1 MLRVKEHADNVLKAR
16 GWKVKR
22 LIEICCCERKNMGT
36 NLGVGGWCRGDGPGA
51 AHTIALRL
59 RRPRS
64 HEFVSFE
71 HCLKVMWH
79 EMAHIVHGNH
89 SAAFYQEMD
98 DIARHYELIKSK
110 GQLVGLDGFPIGGGR
125 NADPQ
130 RHNPSRA
137 EGRAAGSRPPRP
149 GRRSSAS
156 WAAGASAA
164 APRTGSCRRAR
175 PRPAR
180 RSGAPRTRGT
190 ASATPELEVAAGRGE
205 KRKSGP
211 GLVWDGTFRAV
222 CPVCGPVCT
231 DKVEHAEVISD
242 SDDDDLAGPVDY
254 TQESQADEKAPA
266 PAKPAAR
273 PRPAPTAQARL
284 FSTAPPRGPAAGQA
298 QGAAVAHRPHRG
310 RLGRRGRASGGL
322 DVRALHPCQ
331 LRRRRLQRVRGAAE
345 RGSARGGRRRARASA
360 PGGPGATRKAA
371 PFDPCKPVRS
381 CGVVGAAGE
390 DLVAAPRLSRALR
403 QPWHQVVVRESADR
417 RSGAS
422 TIVRTPPRAPRRA
435 SPLSRDHEFRRV
447 GEDDPTGG
455 GAVSTARRLS

>member
-1 MLRVKEHADNVLKAR
+1 MAKRGTLDDNTVWKVEEIKKIPNSDEARKLLLRVKEHADNVLKAR

-137 EGRAAGSRPPRP
+137 EGRAAGLKAAEARAKKQRVMGG
-149 GRRSSAS
+149 GRLGG
-156 WAAGASAA
+156 GASHKKLSPREAA
-164 APRTGSCRRAR
+164 ARAAERRAQD
-175 PRPAR
+175 AR
-180 RSGAPRTRGT
+180 NGLGDA
-190 ASATPELEVAAGRGE
+190 ELEVAAGRGE

-273 PRPAPTAQARL
+273 PRPAPTAQARRPAP
-284 FSTAPPRGPAAGQA
+284 SPPPPPADRRPAKRKAPPSPIDLTAEDSDGGSGPPAAA
-298 QGAAVAHRPHRG
+298 WTCARCT
-310 RLGRRGRASGGL
+310 LLNSGG
-322 DVRALHPCQ
+322 DVCNACAAPRNAGAQEEADAALA
-331 LRRRRLQRVRGAAE
+331 RRLQGG
-345 RGSARGGRRRARASA
+345 RGSQEEADAALARRLQAEGQA
-360 PGGPGATRKAA
+360 PRPAPEPA
-371 PFDPCKPVRS
+371 PFDPCKPS
-381 CGVVGAAGE
+381 LNG
-390 DLVAAPRLSRALR
+390 S
-403 QPWHQVVVRESADR
+403 SM
-417 RSGAS
+417 
-422 TIVRTPPRAPRRA
+422 
-435 SPLSRDHEFRRV
+435 
-447 GEDDPTGG
+447 
-455 GAVSTARRLS
+455 ARPAKK

>member
-1 MLRVKEHADNVLKAR
+1 MAKRGTLDNNTVWRVEEIKKIPNSDEARKLLLRVKEHADNVLKAR

-137 EGRAAGSRPPRP
+137 EGRAAGLKAAEARAKKQRVMGGGRLGGGAAHRKLSPRE
-149 GRRSSAS
+149 
-156 WAAGASAA
+156 AA
-164 APRTGSCRRAR
+164 ARAAERRAQD
-175 PRPAR
+175 AR
-180 RSGAPRTRGT
+180 NGLGDD
-190 ASATPELEVAAGRGE
+190 ELEVAAGRGE

-254 TQESQADEKAPA
+254 SQESQADEKPPA
-266 PAKPAAR
+266 PKPRRPTPPPAAAR
-273 PRPAPTAQARL
+273 P
-284 FSTAPPRGPAAGQA
+284 APPRALAAKKRKAPPSPIDLTAEDSDGGSGAPAAWTCA
-298 QGAAVAHRPHRG
+298 RCTLVN
-310 RLGRRGRASGGL
+310 SGG
-322 DVRALHPCQ
+322 DVCNACAAPRNAGAQEEADAALA
-331 LRRRRLQRVRGAAE
+331 RRLQGG
-345 RGSARGGRRRARASA
+345 RGSQEEADAALARRLQEGQA
-360 PGGPGATRKAA
+360 PRPPAAPA
-371 PFDPCKPVRS
+371 PFDPCKPS
-381 CGVVGAAGE
+381 LNG
-390 DLVAAPRLSRALR
+390 S
-403 QPWHQVVVRESADR
+403 SM
-417 RSGAS
+417 
-422 TIVRTPPRAPRRA
+422 
-435 SPLSRDHEFRRV
+435 
-447 GEDDPTGG
+447 
-455 GAVSTARRLS
+455 ARPAKK

>member
-1 MLRVKEHADNVLKAR
+1 MAKRGTLDDNTVWKVEEIKKIPNSDEARKLLLRVKEHADNVLKAR

-137 EGRAAGSRPPRP
+137 EGRAAGLKAAEARAKKQRVMGGGRLGGGAAHKKLSPRE
-149 GRRSSAS
+149 
-156 WAAGASAA
+156 AA
-164 APRTGSCRRAR
+164 ARAAERRAQD
-175 PRPAR
+175 AR
-180 RSGAPRTRGT
+180 NGLGDA
-190 ASATPELEVAAGRGE
+190 ELEVAAGRGE

-254 TQESQADEKAPA
+254 TQESQADEKPPA

-273 PRPAPTAQARL
+273 PRPAPTAQARRPPPPPADRRPAKRK
-284 FSTAPPRGPAAGQA
+284 APPSPIDLTAEDSDGGSGPPAAAWTCARCTLLNSGGDVCNACAAPRNAGAQEEADAALARRLQAGQA
-298 QGAAVAHRPHRG
+298 PRP
-310 RLGRRGRASGGL
+310 S
-322 DVRALHPCQ
+322 P
-331 LRRRRLQRVRGAAE
+331 E
-345 RGSARGGRRRARASA
+345 
-360 PGGPGATRKAA
+360 PE
-371 PFDPCKPVRS
+371 PFDPCKPS
-381 CGVVGAAGE
+381 LNG
-390 DLVAAPRLSRALR
+390 S
-403 QPWHQVVVRESADR
+403 SM
-417 RSGAS
+417 
-422 TIVRTPPRAPRRA
+422 
-435 SPLSRDHEFRRV
+435 
-447 GEDDPTGG
+447 
-455 GAVSTARRLS
+455 ARPAKK

>member
-1 MLRVKEHADNVLKAR
+1 MPQVGVTHHPEGSFADKYDDGTIADILRTAQATQVCTKCNTAKAR
-16 GWKVKR
+16 DDFEQGEWAR
-22 LIEICCCERKNMGT
+22 
-36 NLGVGGWCRGDGPGA
+36 RGDERLCRTCNVRACRKCGA
-51 AHTIALRL
+51 SKARTDFEQEEWARQKEQRGRLRL

-137 EGRAAGSRPPRP
+137 EGRAAGLKAAEARAKKQRVMGGGRLGGGAAHKKLSPRE
-149 GRRSSAS
+149 
-156 WAAGASAA
+156 AA
-164 APRTGSCRRAR
+164 ARAAERRAQD
-175 PRPAR
+175 AR
-180 RSGAPRTRGT
+180 NGLGEA
-190 ASATPELEVAAGRGE
+190 ELEVAAGRGE

-254 TQESQADEKAPA
+254 T
-266 PAKPAAR
+266 
-273 PRPAPTAQARL
+273 
-284 FSTAPPRGPAAGQA
+284 
-298 QGAAVAHRPHRG
+298 
-310 RLGRRGRASGGL
+310 
-322 DVRALHPCQ
+322 
-331 LRRRRLQRVRGAAE
+331 
-345 RGSARGGRRRARASA
+345 
-360 PGGPGATRKAA
+360 
-371 PFDPCKPVRS
+371 
-381 CGVVGAAGE
+381 
-390 DLVAAPRLSRALR
+390 LSLI
-403 QPWHQVVVRESADR
+403 H
-417 RSGAS
+417 
-422 TIVRTPPRAPRRA
+422 I
-435 SPLSRDHEFRRV
+435 
-447 GEDDPTGG
+447 
-455 GAVSTARRLS
+455 

>member
-1 MLRVKEHADNVLKAR
+1 MAKRGGTLDDNTVWKVEEIKKIPNSDEARKLLLRVKEHADNVLKAR

-137 EGRAAGSRPPRP
+137 EGRAAGLKAAEARAKKQRVMGGGRLGGGAAHKKLSPRE
-149 GRRSSAS
+149 
-156 WAAGASAA
+156 AA
-164 APRTGSCRRAR
+164 ARAAERRAQD
-175 PRPAR
+175 AR
-180 RSGAPRTRGT
+180 NGLGDA
-190 ASATPELEVAAGRGE
+190 ELEVAAGRGE

-254 TQESQADEKAPA
+254 SQESQADEKAPA
-266 PAKPAAR
+266 PKPRRPTPPPAAAR
-273 PRPAPTAQARL
+273 RPAPPRAPAAKKRK
-284 FSTAPPRGPAAGQA
+284 APPSPIDLTAEDSDGGSGPPAAWTCA
-298 QGAAVAHRPHRG
+298 RCTLVN
-310 RLGRRGRASGGL
+310 SGG
-322 DVRALHPCQ
+322 DACNACAAPRNARAQEEANAALA
-331 LRRRRLQRVRGAAE
+331 RRLQGG
-345 RGSARGGRRRARASA
+345 RGSQEEADAALARRLQEGQA
-360 PGGPGATRKAA
+360 PRPVPEQA
-371 PFDPCKPVRS
+371 PFDPCKPSLNGSSMAR
-381 CGVVGAAGE
+381 
-390 DLVAAPRLSRALR
+390 
-403 QPWHQVVVRESADR
+403 
-417 RSGAS
+417 
-422 TIVRTPPRAPRRA
+422 
-435 SPLSRDHEFRRV
+435 
-447 GEDDPTGG
+447 PTKK
-455 GAVSTARRLS
+455 

>member
-1 MLRVKEHADNVLKAR
+1 MAKRGTLDDNTVWRVEEIKKIPNSDEARKLLLRVKEHADNVLKAR

-137 EGRAAGSRPPRP
+137 EGRAAGLKAAEARAKKQRVMGG
-149 GRRSSAS
+149 GRLGG
-156 WAAGASAA
+156 GASHKKLSPREAA
-164 APRTGSCRRAR
+164 ARAAERRAQD
-175 PRPAR
+175 AR
-180 RSGAPRTRGT
+180 NGLGDA
-190 ASATPELEVAAGRGE
+190 ELEVAAGRGE

-254 TQESQADEKAPA
+254 SLESQEDEKPPA
-266 PAKPAAR
+266 PKPRRPTPPSAAAR
-273 PRPAPTAQARL
+273 PAPQRAPAAKKRK
-284 FSTAPPRGPAAGQA
+284 APPSPIDLTAEDSDGGSGPSAAWTCA
-298 QGAAVAHRPHRG
+298 RCT
-310 RLGRRGRASGGL
+310 LLNSGG
-322 DVRALHPCQ
+322 DVCNACAAPRNAGAQEEADAVLA
-331 LRRRRLQRVRGAAE
+331 RRLQGG
-345 RGSARGGRRRARASA
+345 RGSQEEADAALARRLQEGQA
-360 PGGPGATRKAA
+360 PRLAMPE
-371 PFDPCKPVRS
+371 PFDPCKPS
-381 CGVVGAAGE
+381 LNG
-390 DLVAAPRLSRALR
+390 S
-403 QPWHQVVVRESADR
+403 SM
-417 RSGAS
+417 
-422 TIVRTPPRAPRRA
+422 
-435 SPLSRDHEFRRV
+435 
-447 GEDDPTGG
+447 
-455 GAVSTARRLS
+455 ARPAKK

>member
-1 MLRVKEHADNVLKAR
+1 MAKRGTLDDNTVWKVEEIKKIPNSDEARKLLLRVKEHADNVLKAR

-137 EGRAAGSRPPRP
+137 EGRAAGLKAAEARAKKQRVMGG
-149 GRRSSAS
+149 GRLGG
-156 WAAGASAA
+156 GASHKKMSPREAA
-164 APRTGSCRRAR
+164 ARAAERRAQD
-175 PRPAR
+175 AR
-180 RSGAPRTRGT
+180 NGLGDA
-190 ASATPELEVAAGRGE
+190 ELEVAAGRGE

-254 TQESQADEKAPA
+254 SQESQADEKPPAPEPRRPTPPPAAARRPAPPRAPA
-266 PAKPAAR
+266 AKKRKAPPSPIDLTAEDSDGGSGPSAAWTCAR
-273 PRPAPTAQARL
+273 CTLLNSGGDVCNACAAPRNAGAQEEADAVLARRLQGGRGSQEEADAALARRLQEGQAPRPAVP
-284 FSTAPPRGPAAGQA
+284 
-298 QGAAVAHRPHRG
+298 
-310 RLGRRGRASGGL
+310 
-322 DVRALHPCQ
+322 
-331 LRRRRLQRVRGAAE
+331 E
-345 RGSARGGRRRARASA
+345 
-360 PGGPGATRKAA
+360 
-371 PFDPCKPVRS
+371 PFDPCKPS
-381 CGVVGAAGE
+381 LNG
-390 DLVAAPRLSRALR
+390 S
-403 QPWHQVVVRESADR
+403 SM
-417 RSGAS
+417 
-422 TIVRTPPRAPRRA
+422 
-435 SPLSRDHEFRRV
+435 
-447 GEDDPTGG
+447 
-455 GAVSTARRLS
+455 ARPAKK

>member
-1 MLRVKEHADNVLKAR
+1 
-16 GWKVKR
+16 
-22 LIEICCCERKNMGT
+22 
-36 NLGVGGWCRGDGPGA
+36 
-51 AHTIALRL
+51 
-59 RRPRS
+59 
-64 HEFVSFE
+64 
-71 HCLKVMWH
+71 MWH

-137 EGRAAGSRPPRP
+137 EGRAAGAQ
-149 GRRSSAS
+149 GRRGPGEEAARVMGGGRLGGGAAHKKLAPREAAARAAERRAQDARNGLG
-156 WAAGASAA
+156 AAGA
-164 APRTGSCRRAR
+164 
-175 PRPAR
+175 
-180 RSGAPRTRGT
+180 
-190 ASATPELEVAAGRGE
+190 EVAAGRGE

-273 PRPAPTAQARL
+273 PRPAPTAQARRPAP
-284 FSTAPPRGPAAGQA
+284 SPPRGLAPPADRRRRP
-298 QGAAVAHRPHRG
+298 VARKAPPSPIDLTAEDSDG
-310 RLGRRGRASGGL
+310 GSGASGGV
-322 DVRALHPCQ
+322 DVRALALRR

-345 RGSARGGRRRARASA
+345 RGSARGGRRRAR
-360 PGGPGATRKAA
+360 GI
-371 PFDPCKPVRS
+371 
-381 CGVVGAAGE
+381 AGSQE
-390 DLVAAPRLSRALR
+390 EGQAPRLA
-403 QPWHQVVVRESADR
+403 R
-417 RSGAS
+417 RGQ
-422 TIVRTPPRAPRRA
+422 APRPAPSAISA
-435 SPLSRDHEFRRV
+435 SCS
-447 GEDDPTGG
+447 
-455 GAVSTARRLS
+455 SMARPAKK

>member
-1 MLRVKEHADNVLKAR
+1 MAKRGTLDDNTVWRVEEIKKIPNSDEARKLLLRVKEHADNVLKAR

-137 EGRAAGSRPPRP
+137 EGRAAGLKAAEARAKKQRVMGGGRLGGGAAHGKLSPRE
-149 GRRSSAS
+149 
-156 WAAGASAA
+156 AA
-164 APRTGSCRRAR
+164 ARAAERRAQD
-175 PRPAR
+175 AR
-180 RSGAPRTRGT
+180 NGLGDA
-190 ASATPELEVAAGRGE
+190 ELEVAAGRGE

-254 TQESQADEKAPA
+254 SQESQEDEKPPA
-266 PAKPAAR
+266 PKPRRPTPPPAAAR
-273 PRPAPTAQARL
+273 P
-284 FSTAPPRGPAAGQA
+284 APPRALAAKKRKAPPSPIDLTAEDSDGGSGAPAAA
-298 QGAAVAHRPHRG
+298 WTCARCT
-310 RLGRRGRASGGL
+310 LLNSGG
-322 DVRALHPCQ
+322 DACNACAAPRNAGAQEEADAALA
-331 LRRRRLQRVRGAAE
+331 RRLQGG
-345 RGSARGGRRRARASA
+345 RGSQEETDAALARRLQEGQA
-360 PGGPGATRKAA
+360 PRPAVTE
-371 PFDPCKPVRS
+371 PFDPCKPS
-381 CGVVGAAGE
+381 LNG
-390 DLVAAPRLSRALR
+390 S
-403 QPWHQVVVRESADR
+403 SM
-417 RSGAS
+417 
-422 TIVRTPPRAPRRA
+422 
-435 SPLSRDHEFRRV
+435 
-447 GEDDPTGG
+447 
-455 GAVSTARRLS
+455 ARPAKK

>member
-1 MLRVKEHADNVLKAR
+1 MAKRGTLDDNTVWKVEEIKKIPNSDEARKLLLRVKEHADNVLKAR

-137 EGRAAGSRPPRP
+137 EGRAAGLKAAEARAKKQRVMGG
-149 GRRSSAS
+149 GRLGG
-156 WAAGASAA
+156 GASHKKMSPREAA
-164 APRTGSCRRAR
+164 ARAAERRAQD
-175 PRPAR
+175 AR
-180 RSGAPRTRGT
+180 NGLGDA
-190 ASATPELEVAAGRGE
+190 ELEVAAGRGE

-254 TQESQADEKAPA
+254 SQESQEDEKPPA
-266 PAKPAAR
+266 PKPRRPTPPPAAAR
-273 PRPAPTAQARL
+273 P
-284 FSTAPPRGPAAGQA
+284 APPRALAAKKRKAPPSPIDLTAEDSDGGSGPPAAWTCA
-298 QGAAVAHRPHRG
+298 RCT
-310 RLGRRGRASGGL
+310 LLNSGG
-322 DVRALHPCQ
+322 DACNACAAPRNAGAQEEADAALA
-331 LRRRRLQRVRGAAE
+331 RRLQGG
-345 RGSARGGRRRARASA
+345 RGSQEEADAALARRLQEGQA
-360 PGGPGATRKAA
+360 PRPPAAPA
-371 PFDPCKPVRS
+371 PFDPCKPS
-381 CGVVGAAGE
+381 LNG
-390 DLVAAPRLSRALR
+390 S
-403 QPWHQVVVRESADR
+403 SM
-417 RSGAS
+417 
-422 TIVRTPPRAPRRA
+422 
-435 SPLSRDHEFRRV
+435 
-447 GEDDPTGG
+447 
-455 GAVSTARRLS
+455 ARPAKK

>member
-1 MLRVKEHADNVLKAR
+1 MAKRGTLDDNTVWKVEEIKKIPNSDEARKLLLRVKEHADNVLKAR

-175 PRPAR
+175 PRRAR

-190 ASATPELEVAAGRGE
+190 ASVMRN
-205 KRKSGP
+205 
-211 GLVWDGTFRAV
+211 
-222 CPVCGPVCT
+222 
-231 DKVEHAEVISD
+231 
-242 SDDDDLAGPVDY
+242 
-254 TQESQADEKAPA
+254 
-266 PAKPAAR
+266 
-273 PRPAPTAQARL
+273 
-284 FSTAPPRGPAAGQA
+284 
-298 QGAAVAHRPHRG
+298 
-310 RLGRRGRASGGL
+310 
-322 DVRALHPCQ
+322 
-331 LRRRRLQRVRGAAE
+331 
-345 RGSARGGRRRARASA
+345 
-360 PGGPGATRKAA
+360 
-371 PFDPCKPVRS
+371 
-381 CGVVGAAGE
+381 
-390 DLVAAPRLSRALR
+390 
-403 QPWHQVVVRESADR
+403 
-417 RSGAS
+417 
-422 TIVRTPPRAPRRA
+422 
-435 SPLSRDHEFRRV
+435 
-447 GEDDPTGG
+447 
-455 GAVSTARRLS
+455 

>member
-1 MLRVKEHADNVLKAR
+1 MAKRGTLDDNTVWKVEEIKKIPNSDEARKLLLRVKEHADNVLKAR

-137 EGRAAGSRPPRP
+137 EGRAAGLKAAEARAKKQRVMGGGRLGGGAAHRKLSPRE
-149 GRRSSAS
+149 
-156 WAAGASAA
+156 AA
-164 APRTGSCRRAR
+164 ARAAERRAQD
-175 PRPAR
+175 AR
-180 RSGAPRTRGT
+180 NGLGDA
-190 ASATPELEVAAGRGE
+190 ELEVAAGRGE

-273 PRPAPTAQARL
+273 PRPAPTAQARRPAPSPRASRRPRRREHR
-284 FSTAPPRGPAAGQA
+284 STRPRTGDRPSARRRRRPSTSPRRTRTAGA
-298 QGAAVAHRPHRG
+298 GLR
-310 RLGRRGRASGGL
+310 RRGRA
-322 DVRALHPCQ
+322 RAAPLSTPAATSATRA
-331 LRRRRLQRVRGAAE
+331 RRRGTRE
-345 RGSARGGRRRARASA
+345 RKRRPTPRSRDGSRRARRRDRQRGMQLRCNSSAAAGPVAAAPEPATPLLADGLVGVPSA
-360 PGGPGATRKAA
+360 PSST
-371 PFDPCKPVRS
+371 
-381 CGVVGAAGE
+381 
-390 DLVAAPRLSRALR
+390 
-403 QPWHQVVVRESADR
+403 R
-417 RSGAS
+417 RS
-422 TIVRTPPRAPRRA
+422 VP
-435 SPLSRDHEFRRV
+435 
-447 GEDDPTGG
+447 
-455 GAVSTARRLS
+455 

>member
-1 MLRVKEHADNVLKAR
+1 MAKRGALDDNTVWKVEEIKKIPNSDEARKLLLRVKEHADNVLKAR

-137 EGRAAGSRPPRP
+137 EGRAAGLKAAEARAKKQRVMGGGRLGGGAAHRKLSPRE
-149 GRRSSAS
+149 
-156 WAAGASAA
+156 AA
-164 APRTGSCRRAR
+164 ARAAERRAQD
-175 PRPAR
+175 AR
-180 RSGAPRTRGT
+180 NGLGDA
-190 ASATPELEVAAGRGE
+190 ELEVAAGRGE

-254 TQESQADEKAPA
+254 SQESQEDEKPPA
-266 PAKPAAR
+266 PKPRRPTPPPAAAR
-273 PRPAPTAQARL
+273 P
-284 FSTAPPRGPAAGQA
+284 APPRAPAAKKRKAPPSPIDLTAEDSDGGS
-298 QGAAVAHRPHRG
+298 GAPAAWTCARCTLVN
-310 RLGRRGRASGGL
+310 SGG
-322 DVRALHPCQ
+322 DVCNACAAPRNAGAQEEADAALA
-331 LRRRRLQRVRGAAE
+331 RRLQGG
-345 RGSARGGRRRARASA
+345 RGSQEEADAALARRLQEGQA
-360 PGGPGATRKAA
+360 PRPPAAPA
-371 PFDPCKPVRS
+371 PFDPCKPS
-381 CGVVGAAGE
+381 LNG
-390 DLVAAPRLSRALR
+390 S
-403 QPWHQVVVRESADR
+403 SM
-417 RSGAS
+417 
-422 TIVRTPPRAPRRA
+422 
-435 SPLSRDHEFRRV
+435 
-447 GEDDPTGG
+447 
-455 GAVSTARRLS
+455 ARPAKK

>member
-1 MLRVKEHADNVLKAR
+1 MAKRGTLDDNTVWKVEEIKKIPNSDEARKLLLRVKEHADNVLKAR

-64 HEFVSFE
+64 HDFVSFE

-137 EGRAAGSRPPRP
+137 EGRAAGLKAAEARA
-149 GRRSSAS
+149 RSSAS

-164 APRTGSCRRAR
+164 APRTEAVAREAAARAAERRAQD
-175 PRPAR
+175 AR
-180 RSGAPRTRGT
+180 NGLGDA
-190 ASATPELEVAAGRGE
+190 ELEVAAGRGE

-242 SDDDDLAGPVDY
+242 SDDEDLAGPVDY
-254 TQESQADEKAPA
+254 SQESQADEKAPA

-273 PRPAPTAQARL
+273 PRPAPTAKLGGRRP
-284 FSTAPPRGPAAGQA
+284 PPRPRPAGRQRRRRPSTSPRRTRTAG
-298 QGAAVAHRPHRG
+298 GGLR
-310 RLGRRGRASGGL
+310 RLGRARAAPLSTPAAACNA
-322 DVRALHPCQ
+322 R
-331 LRRRRLQRVRGAAE
+331 RGAA
-345 RGSARGGRRRARASA
+345 GAGAQGG
-360 PGGPGATRKAA
+360 
-371 PFDPCKPVRS
+371 
-381 CGVVGAAGE
+381 
-390 DLVAAPRLSRALR
+390 
-403 QPWHQVVVRESADR
+403 
-417 RSGAS
+417 
-422 TIVRTPPRAPRRA
+422 
-435 SPLSRDHEFRRV
+435 
-447 GEDDPTGG
+447 
-455 GAVSTARRLS
+455 

>member
-1 MLRVKEHADNVLKAR
+1 MAKRGTLDDNTVWKVEEIKKIPNSDEARKLLLRVKEHADNVLKAR

-137 EGRAAGSRPPRP
+137 EGRAAGLKAAEARAKKQRVMGG
-149 GRRSSAS
+149 GRLGG
-156 WAAGASAA
+156 GASHKKLSPREAA
-164 APRTGSCRRAR
+164 ARAAERRAQD
-175 PRPAR
+175 AR
-180 RSGAPRTRGT
+180 NGLGDA
-190 ASATPELEVAAGRGE
+190 ELEVAAGRGE

-254 TQESQADEKAPA
+254 SQESQADEKPPAPKPRRPTPPPAAARRPAPPRAPA
-266 PAKPAAR
+266 AKKRKAPPSPIDLTAEDSDGGGGPPAAWTCAR
-273 PRPAPTAQARL
+273 CTLVNSGGDVCNACAAPRNAGAQEEADAALARRLQGGRGSQEEADAALARRLQEGQAPRPAPEE
-284 FSTAPPRGPAAGQA
+284 P
-298 QGAAVAHRPHRG
+298 
-310 RLGRRGRASGGL
+310 
-322 DVRALHPCQ
+322 
-331 LRRRRLQRVRGAAE
+331 
-345 RGSARGGRRRARASA
+345 
-360 PGGPGATRKAA
+360 A
-371 PFDPCKPVRS
+371 PFDPCKPS
-381 CGVVGAAGE
+381 LNG
-390 DLVAAPRLSRALR
+390 S
-403 QPWHQVVVRESADR
+403 SM
-417 RSGAS
+417 
-422 TIVRTPPRAPRRA
+422 
-435 SPLSRDHEFRRV
+435 
-447 GEDDPTGG
+447 
-455 GAVSTARRLS
+455 ARPAKK